1 MQAVDRRRFIG
12 GSDVA
17 AILGISPWRTPLDVY
32 LEKVDPRPE
41 PTDPQRQRVLERG
54 KRLEPYVLDMLAEET
69 GLVVVARNQRYID
82 PEHAFLAAEIDAEA
96 ETGENIEIKTVS
108 PFKAHEWGAEDSDEI
123 PVWYTAQAMHGL
135 MVTGRE
141 VCVFGVLIGADEFR
155 TYRVERDDEVITALR
170 ERLVEFWARVQRREP
185 PEPTTAA
192 DVLALF
198 DKDTGRAVEASAE
211 IIQAYNELRAVETEA
226 KALKARADALKEQ
239 IQLYMRDAAVLTID
253 GRQVC
258 TWKSQSCR
266 RFDQRAFQAAHPELF
281 ETFKRATETRVFRVN

>member
-82 PEHAFLAAEIDAEA
+82 PEHTFLAAEIDAEA

-141 VCVFGVLIGADEFR
+141 VCVFGVLIGADDFR

-192 DVLALF
+192 DVLTLF
-198 DKDTGRAVEASAE
+198 GKDSGRAVEASPEVLAL
-211 IIQAYNELRAVETEA
+211 YNELRAAESEA
-226 KALKARADALKEQ
+226 KAHEKRAAELKER
-239 IQLYMRDAAVLTID
+239 IQLFMQDAAVLTLD
-253 GRQVC
+253 GNPIA
-258 TWKSQSCR
+258 TWKAQQSR

-281 ETFKRATETRVFRVN
+281 EAFKRTTETRVFRVK